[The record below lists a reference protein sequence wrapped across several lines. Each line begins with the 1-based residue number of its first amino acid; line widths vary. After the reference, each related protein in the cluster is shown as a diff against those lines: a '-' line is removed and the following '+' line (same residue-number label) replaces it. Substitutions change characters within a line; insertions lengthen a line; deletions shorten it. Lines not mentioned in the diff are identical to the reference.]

1 VEESFVDLCR
11 PRDQME
17 VALIRMALEGSGI
30 RYYIVNENLNRVLPV
45 PSSDMVL
52 RVERG
57 RAADAASR
65 LADVGVEFSLPPQK
79 S

>member
-1 VEESFVDLCR
+1 
-11 PRDQME
+11 ME

-52 RVERG
+52 RVETSG
-57 RAADAASR
+57 LNEATAR
-65 LADVGVEFSLPPQK
+65 LRDVGLQIESPAPRN
-79 S
+79 

>member
-1 VEESFVDLCR
+1 MDESFVDLWR

-30 RYYIVNENLNRVLPV
+30 RYYIVNENLNRVLPM
-45 PSSDMVL
+45 PAADMVL

-57 RAADAASR
+57 RAMEAASR
-65 LADVGVEFSLPPQK
+65 LADVGLDPGPPPK
-79 S
+79 R

>member
-30 RYYIVNENLNRVLPV
+30 RYYIVNENLNRLLPV
-45 PSSDMVL
+45 PAAEMVL

-57 RAADAASR
+57 RAAEAASR
-65 LADVGVEFSLPPQK
+65 LADVGVETGPLP
-79 S
+79 

>member
-1 VEESFVDLCR
+1 
-11 PRDQME
+11 ME

-52 RVERG
+52 RVERS
-57 RAADAASR
+57 RLVEAASR
-65 LADVGVEFSLPPQK
+65 LADVGLEIESASPK

>member
-1 VEESFVDLCR
+1 
-11 PRDQME
+11 ME

-45 PSSDMVL
+45 PASDMVL
-52 RVERG
+52 RVESSGLNEATAHLR
-57 RAADAASR
+57 
-65 LADVGVEFSLPPQK
+65 DVGLEIGPEAPK